1 MHGLK
6 TIKMYDTNKF
16 SVVVHV
22 YSADL
27 PYSKTYVFS
36 SVQSLAHRDLCSSS
50 PLHVETVHR
59 VATAVAQ
66 RCDPAASMPQPETL
80 QEKDSSLVL

>member
-27 PYSKTYVFS
+27 PYSK
-36 SVQSLAHRDLCSSS
+36 RMC
-50 PLHVETVHR
+50 
-59 VATAVAQ
+59 
-66 RCDPAASMPQPETL
+66 
-80 QEKDSSLVL
+80 SLVSSH